1 MKAYFLI
8 FWITCSLLNGQF
20 IELKNTSGTTIEAR
34 VLSFQNGKVKL
45 QRNDGITFVASIS
58 IFDSQSIAVI
68 KQMAA
73 EISENK
79 KTQTI
84 SSGSRVEKSKISF
97 SKMNEAVGQK
107 LFVDTNL
114 WDDTADEVGGR
125 LNWPVESAT
134 SNTISCRF
142 YAPLNYRFLG
152 SRPY

>member
-68 KQMAA
+68 KQRLQK
-73 EISENK
+73 SLKLK
-79 KTQTI
+79 KRKQFLQVH
-84 SSGSRVEKSKISF
+84 GLKNRKS
-97 SKMNEAVGQK
+97 
-107 LFVDTNL
+107 LF
-114 WDDTADEVGGR
+114 R
-125 LNWPVESAT
+125 K
-134 SNTISCRF
+134 
-142 YAPLNYRFLG
+142 
-152 SRPY
+152 

>member
-68 KQMAA
+68 KQKAA
-73 EISENK
+73 EISETK

-114 WDDTADEVGGR
+114 WDDTADEVG
-125 LNWPVESAT
+125 
-134 SNTISCRF
+134 
-142 YAPLNYRFLG
+142 
-152 SRPY
+152 